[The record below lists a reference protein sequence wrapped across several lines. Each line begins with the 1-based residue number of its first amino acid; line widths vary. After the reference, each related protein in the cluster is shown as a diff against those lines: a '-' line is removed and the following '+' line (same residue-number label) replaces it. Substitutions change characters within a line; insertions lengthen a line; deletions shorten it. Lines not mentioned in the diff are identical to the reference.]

1 MRIRLLSVAA
11 WLFTL
16 LCPSHEVQVM
26 QPENRTLNPD
36 GTVSI
41 TCSHTDTDELFV
53 IDARLNRLNNS
64 DVTMVCQVNNS
75 HMADCTYMKVTWN
88 QYKFTLHNLKAED
101 ICGLFQCEFSLSS
114 FVTMKPIQTVKGKHS
129 TKLLSEV
136 QVMQPENRTLN
147 PDGTVSITCSHTDTD
162 ELFVIDARLNRLNN
176 SDVTMVCQVN
186 NSHMADC
193 TYTKVTWNQYKFTLH
208 NLKAED
214 ICGLFQC
221 EFSLSSVVTMKHIQ
235 TVKGKHSTKL
245 LPGLAGDV
253 LVCPSPLLESP
264 EAELIDQLK
273 WIVIG
278 VSVFLCFYSFTITF
292 FYIRLRVFRS
302 EELYD
307 SLTYVPMQPN
317 QTQPTTGRGN
327 INSTYMDMRKVPVGV
342 RGSRSINHNSQ
353 LIC

>member
-41 TCSHTDTDELFV
+41 TCSYTDTDELFV
-53 IDARLNRLNNS
+53 IDARLNRLNN
-64 DVTMVCQVNNS
+64 MVCQVNNS

-101 ICGLFQCEFSLSS
+101 IGGLFQCEFSLSS
-114 FVTMKPIQTVKGKHS
+114 TVTMKPIKTVKGKH
-129 TKLLSEV
+129 
-136 QVMQPENRTLN
+136 
-147 PDGTVSITCSHTDTD
+147 
-162 ELFVIDARLNRLNN
+162 A
-176 SDVTMVCQVN
+176 
-186 NSHMADC
+186 
-193 TYTKVTWNQYKFTLH
+193 
-208 NLKAED
+208 
-214 ICGLFQC
+214 
-221 EFSLSSVVTMKHIQ
+221 
-235 TVKGKHSTKL
+235 TKL
-245 LPGLAGDV
+245 LPGLAGDAPV
-253 LVCPSPLLESP
+253 LVCPSPLPESP
-264 EAELIDQLK
+264 EADLIDQLK

-278 VSVFLCFYSFTITF
+278 LSVLLCFYSFTITF
-292 FYIRLRVFRS
+292 FYIRLRVLRS